1 MGVVLQQFVARLVKK
16 AFKRIHLDFQQWTRV
31 HITAP
36 VNAHIACGTCGIGGL
51 VVFELV
57 SKDAGPGFAQNGLPL
72 KGGIQV
78 WPPCNVVCFK
88 EYNPIGAL

>member
-1 MGVVLQQFVARLVKK
+1 L
-16 AFKRIHLDFQQWTRV
+16 I
-31 HITAP
+31 
-36 VNAHIACGTCGIGGL
+36 
-51 VVFELV
+51 VFELV